1 MEKRISWVNNLKT
14 NQIKNRVLNIPY
26 DTYYCSDG
34 KVGE

>member
-1 MEKRISWVNNLKT
+1 MEKRISWVINPKT
-14 NQIKNRVLNIPY
+14 NQIKNRELNIPY